1 MSKIVNKSALSE
13 IVGISERTLTDWQR
27 DGLPVVY
34 SGERGESNQYDTE
47 QVIAWMIARE
57 VAKFQV
63 ESQKDRLSRLQGD
76 KVELEIAEKRG
87 LLIPVGEIEP
97 AWNAM
102 VASARSFL
110 RSQPDRLAH
119 LLEVTDGV
127 DAKRDLIA
135 ETFDDAL
142 RKLSEYESAEGTAEA
157 GDQDLCA
164 AAENNGSA
172 MGGKVPVYLS
182 RE

>member
-1 MSKIVNKSALSE
+1 VGKIVNKAALSE
-13 IVGISERTLTDWQR
+13 IIGVSERTLTDWQR

-57 VAKFQV
+57 IAKIQA
-63 ESQKDRLSRLQGD
+63 ESQKDRLARLQGD

-87 LLIPVGEIEP
+87 QLIPVEQIEP
-97 AWNAM
+97 AWTAM

-135 ETFDDAL
+135 EAFDDAL
-142 RKLSEYESAEGTAEA
+142 LKLSEYEPADSAVGEG
-157 GDQDLCA
+157 
-164 AAENNGSA
+164 N
-172 MGGKVPVYLS
+172 
-182 RE
+182 

>member
-1 MSKIVNKSALSE
+1 MAKIVNKRDLAE
-13 IVGISERTLTDWQR
+13 IIGVSERALTDWQR
-27 DGLPVVY
+27 EGLPVVY

-57 VAKFQV
+57 LAKVQV

-87 LLIPVGEIEP
+87 QLVPVEHIEP

-102 VASARSFL
+102 VTSARSFL

-127 DAKRDLIA
+127 DAKRDLLMEA
-135 ETFDDAL
+135 FDDAL
-142 RKLSEYESAEGTAEA
+142 RKLSEYEPAESDAETGGAEICSATEDDSG
-157 GDQDLCA
+157 
-164 AAENNGSA
+164 A
-172 MGGKVPVYLS
+172 MGGKVPVHFG
-182 RE
+182 

>member
-1 MSKIVNKSALSE
+1 MAKIVNKRDLAE
-13 IVGISERTLTDWQR
+13 IIGISERALTDWQR
-27 DGLPVVY
+27 EGLPVVY

-57 VAKFQV
+57 LAKVQV
-63 ESQKDRLSRLQGD
+63 ETQKDRLSRLQGD

-87 LLIPVGEIEP
+87 QLIPVDQIEP

-102 VASARSFL
+102 VTAARSFL
-110 RSQPDRLAH
+110 RSQPDRLAQ

-127 DAKRDLIA
+127 DAKRELIA

-142 RKLSEYESAEGTAEA
+142 RKLSEYEPTDGDAETGDADVRSAPEDDG
-157 GDQDLCA
+157 G
-164 AAENNGSA
+164 A
-172 MGGKVPVYLS
+172 MGGKVPVYLG
-182 RE
+182 